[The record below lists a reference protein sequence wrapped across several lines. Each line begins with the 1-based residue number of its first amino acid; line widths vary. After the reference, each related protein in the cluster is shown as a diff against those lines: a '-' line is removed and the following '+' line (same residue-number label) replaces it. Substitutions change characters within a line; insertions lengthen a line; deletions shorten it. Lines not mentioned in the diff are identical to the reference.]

1 MQRRYFLSLAAA
13 PLFADSR
20 ATVRGRLTQA
30 TSETLLTLD
39 GGRVVKLA
47 GDEATLGVL
56 RDARLKNADFEAA
69 GRFTGPNEFAV
80 DLIHTR
86 SLFAH
91 VKGRKL
97 MVTYWCDICY
107 IRTFTPG
114 VCWCCQEDTALDL
127 REPDAP
133 DPVP

>member
-1 MQRRYFLSLAAA
+1 M
-13 PLFADSR
+13 
-20 ATVRGRLTQA
+20 
-30 TSETLLTLD
+30 TLD
-39 GGRVVKLA
+39 GGRTVRLT

-69 GRFTGPNEFAV
+69 GRFTGANEFAV

-86 SLFAH
+86 SLFAY
-91 VKGRKL
+91 VNGRRL
-97 MVTYWCDICY
+97 MVTYWCDVCY